1 MATEERGL
9 PALEVFYHMAIT
21 LEQTPA
27 EVHIEVAI
35 DDSFS
40 SLVDFSIVLTG
51 YTVTAYVDK
60 NDGTQTAFTIA
71 TTDLSAGQVTISLT
85 KTQITAIGAGV
96 HKWYLRYGNGT
107 IERRAFA
114 GNFTV
119 YPYNA

>member
-1 MATEERGL
+1 MTITIEQI
-9 PALEVFYHMAIT
+9 PAAVS
-21 LEQTPA
+21 
-27 EVHIEVAI
+27 IEVAI

-71 TTDLSAGQVTISLT
+71 TTDLAAGQVTMSLT
-85 KTQITAIGAGV
+85 KTQITAIGAGT

-119 YPYNA
+119 YQYNA